1 LSACAFVD
9 VDVVVAASELEVVEV
24 GVAAGP
30 PGGAVVGVAPFG
42 WGVAAG
48 FDAPPNVGDTCR
60 ERRSYMR
67 NASASAAVLS
77 AMQRQ

>member
-1 LSACAFVD
+1 MSACAFVD

-48 FDAPPNVGDTCR
+48 FDAALVAVTDAWR
-60 ERRSYMR
+60 EDSR
-67 NASASAAVLS
+67 A
-77 AMQRQ
+77 